1 MPDQVDADFLRD
13 FRNLILTEVA
23 KGKKFI
29 IITGG
34 GKLCRRY
41 NQAAEEIKS
50 MTNEELDW
58 LGIAVTRLNAEFVRL
73 LFGSEA
79 EGKIVLDP
87 KSFDFAKPV
96 VLAGGWK
103 PGSSTDLMA
112 VQLAKNIG
120 GKKVINLSNIDYV
133 YDSDPRKNPAAK
145 KLEKIS
151 WAEYRRVSPK
161 DWDPGLN
168 SPFDPIASAL
178 AEKEGMEVVIMNCK
192 PINNLESYLNGKKF
206 KGTVIS

>member
-13 FRNLILTEVA
+13 FRNLILTEVD

-79 EGKIVLDP
+79 E
-87 KSFDFAKPV
+87 
-96 VLAGGWK
+96 
-103 PGSSTDLMA
+103 
-112 VQLAKNIG
+112 
-120 GKKVINLSNIDYV
+120 
-133 YDSDPRKNPAAK
+133 
-145 KLEKIS
+145 
-151 WAEYRRVSPK
+151 
-161 DWDPGLN
+161 
-168 SPFDPIASAL
+168 
-178 AEKEGMEVVIMNCK
+178 
-192 PINNLESYLNGKKF
+192 
-206 KGTVIS
+206 